1 MAGTDAIT
9 EVDGVLI
16 KSFPLLTT
24 INDTD
29 DLLIETDPTAGDPK
43 TGRTKV
49 KTLKEMF
56 NGEFDSTLKGIS
68 IQYGRV
74 SIKPVANTP
83 TMKHVRF
90 PRAFA
95 EQPCVVVTP
104 VTSVPGTNVLG
115 TGVSNNSNDG
125 FDAYMTRTN
134 TTETILAWI
143 AIGPV

>member
-1 MAGTDAIT
+1 MTGLDATT

-29 DLLIETDPTAGDPK
+29 DLLIETAPTTGNPK

-49 KTLKEMF
+49 KALREMF

-74 SIKPVANTP
+74 SI
-83 TMKHVRF
+83 
-90 PRAFA
+90 
-95 EQPCVVVTP
+95 
-104 VTSVPGTNVLG
+104 
-115 TGVSNNSNDG
+115 
-125 FDAYMTRTN
+125 
-134 TTETILAWI
+134 
-143 AIGPV
+143 